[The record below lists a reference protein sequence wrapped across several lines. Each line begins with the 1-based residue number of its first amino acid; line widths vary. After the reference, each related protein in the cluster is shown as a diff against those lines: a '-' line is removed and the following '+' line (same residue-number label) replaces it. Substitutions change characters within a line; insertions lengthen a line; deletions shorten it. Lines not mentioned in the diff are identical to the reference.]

1 MEELAFEKT
10 ATLQGSNDVYALS
23 PSLKKY
29 TLRDNAFEE
38 LKTGN
43 FQYLRTLT
51 NDSKENQEVKLKIVI
66 SEDLSKLK
74 IATTTMNGLR
84 AVHIYKGDT
93 FKEICEKYEFIMQEF
108 LKLGIVEKR

>member
-1 MEELAFEKT
+1 MAFEKV
-10 ATLQGSNDVYALS
+10 AKLQGSEDVYALS
-23 PSLKKY
+23 PDLKKY
-29 TLRDNAFEE
+29 TLRDNSFEE

-51 NDSKENQEVKLKIVI
+51 SDSAVNQEVKLKIII

-84 AVHIYKGDT
+84 PIIIYKGDA
-93 FKEICEKYEFIMQEF
+93 FKEIREKYEFIMQDF
-108 LKLGIVEKR
+108 LNKSILEKK

>member
-1 MEELAFEKT
+1 MNGLAFEKT
-10 ATLQGSNDVYALS
+10 AKLQGSADEYTLS
-23 PSLKKY
+23 PDLKKY

-51 NDSKENQEVKLKIVI
+51 SDSVANQEVKLKIVI

-84 AVHIYKGDT
+84 PVIIYKGDA
-93 FKEICEKYEFIMQEF
+93 FKEICEKYEFIMQDF
-108 LKLGIVEKR
+108 SNKGIFEKK